1 MMIIKDM
8 KGIEILDSRGNP
20 TIEIDITIK
29 SKKTVTARGI
39 APSGASRGEYEAW
52 ELRDG
57 GRRYLGKGVLK
68 AVNNVKLILKHTKNK
83 KFTQKTFDEKLCNIA
98 GPNKKKIGGNT
109 TTAASLAFL
118 NASAKL
124 KGKWVYEYLGGKV
137 LPVPFMNIINGGR
150 HAGNRLAIQEFLIVP
165 FGAKTFKQAVQ
176 WNSEIY
182 HTLGKYLVDIY
193 GPTAKNVG
201 DEGGYAPPMENTEQA
216 LSAIYWAI
224 EELGYNGKVG
234 MAIDAAASEFYDK
247 MYNIDGASMT
257 PPELLE
263 YYEQLIAEYPIV
275 SIEDPFEQNDYRMF
289 SELRKTFSNTNVQI
303 IADDLTVTNL
313 SRVKRAIDE
322 GSMDTLLLKV
332 NQIGT
337 VYEAYEAFKYC
348 LSHGVR
354 TMISHRSGETEDTTI
369 ADLAVGLETGQIK
382 SGAPARGERTAKY
395 NQLLRIEERLG
406 KKAKYAGKDFRKYGR
421 KIRMFER

>member
-1 MMIIKDM
+1 MIIKDM

-20 TIEIDITIK
+20 TIEIDITVK

-193 GPTAKNVG
+193 GLTAKNVG

-216 LSAIYWAI
+216 LSA
-224 EELGYNGKVG
+224 
-234 MAIDAAASEFYDK
+234 S
-247 MYNIDGASMT
+247 
-257 PPELLE
+257 
-263 YYEQLIAEYPIV
+263 LI
-275 SIEDPFEQNDYRMF
+275 FQC
-289 SELRKTFSNTNVQI
+289 
-303 IADDLTVTNL
+303 L
-313 SRVKRAIDE
+313 SY
-322 GSMDTLLLKV
+322 LLLSSYHP
-332 NQIGT
+332 I
-337 VYEAYEAFKYC
+337 
-348 LSHGVR
+348 
-354 TMISHRSGETEDTTI
+354 TT
-369 ADLAVGLETGQIK
+369 
-382 SGAPARGERTAKY
+382 S
-395 NQLLRIEERLG
+395 
-406 KKAKYAGKDFRKYGR
+406 
-421 KIRMFER
+421 